1 MCNLSLSLSLSIYIY
16 IYKFI
21 NKYIYIYKEIYF
33 KELLHVIIESDKSKI
48 CRVGRQKELMLQFK
62 SEGHQ
67 AGDPGSADVA
77 VQV

>member
-1 MCNLSLSLSLSIYIY
+1 M
-16 IYKFI
+16 
-21 NKYIYIYKEIYF
+21 
-33 KELLHVIIESDKSKI
+33 IIESDKSKM
-48 CRVGRQKELMLQFK
+48 CRVGRQKELMLRFK